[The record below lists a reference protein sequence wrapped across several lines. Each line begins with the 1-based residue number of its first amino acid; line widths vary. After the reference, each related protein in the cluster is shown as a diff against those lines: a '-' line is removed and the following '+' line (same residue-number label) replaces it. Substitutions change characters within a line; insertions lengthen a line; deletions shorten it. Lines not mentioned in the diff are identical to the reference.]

1 MNALQLRTCV
11 RMKQAVRDYF
21 LSVRNTLD
29 QTPLFQLLRCKSLI
43 DNSCIRQFDLVDCSA
58 AFRFCGEELA
68 FPYDNLGKLHIVH
81 VYLTS
86 WRINEIA
93 RLPRTESL

>member
-1 MNALQLRTCV
+1 MLIMDTLQLRTCV

-68 FPYDNLGKLHIVH
+68 FPYDNLGKFIYCLCRSD
-81 VYLTS
+81 LMA
-86 WRINEIA
+86 N
-93 RLPRTESL
+93 